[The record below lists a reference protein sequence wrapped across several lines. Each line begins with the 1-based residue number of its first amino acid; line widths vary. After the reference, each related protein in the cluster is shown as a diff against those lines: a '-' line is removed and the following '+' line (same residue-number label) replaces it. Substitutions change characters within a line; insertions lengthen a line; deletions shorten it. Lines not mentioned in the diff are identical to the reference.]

1 MSWRP
6 TSCKPDRTRP
16 TVNVLYFAIIQR
28 PRLERSA
35 RQRPNLVNRVDPGIG
50 EDILINAAIL
60 GLGRWGSILVD
71 AVHNRSDK
79 IRFTHAIVRSPEN
92 YRDIAGRYELSLGT
106 DYAAVLADPGID
118 AVVITTPHSQ
128 HAGQCLAAAAAGKHI
143 LCEKPFA
150 LTLDEARTVFAAADK
165 AGVHCVVG
173 FQRRLLDA
181 YIEMYQRLESGA
193 IGTVYHVEANQSASA
208 GLGFAADSWRAQPG
222 EFRAGAMG
230 GHGIHVLDAM
240 IGLFGDI
247 AAVNATV
254 RRHVL
259 AVNVDDTT
267 FLTLDFANGMTG
279 YMGTLLATA
288 PAQRFQVFGTAGW
301 MEIRDF
307 GRFELRPVEGEPEV
321 IEFDPAGVE
330 RAELERFADT
340 IAGVTTFPVSRQQA
354 LHGQA
359 VFDAIA
365 QSAELNQRVEVG
377 A

>member
-1 MSWRP
+1 VI
-6 TSCKPDRTRP
+6 D
-16 TVNVLYFAIIQR
+16 
-28 PRLERSA
+28 
-35 RQRPNLVNRVDPGIG
+35 
-50 EDILINAAIL
+50 AAIV
-60 GLGRWGSILVD
+60 GLGRWGSVLVD
-71 AVHNRSDK
+71 AVQGKSDR
-79 IRFTHAIVRSPEN
+79 IRFARAVVRDPDRH
-92 YRDIAGRYELSLGT
+92 RDFAGRHGLALGT
-106 DYAAVLADPGID
+106 DYDAVLADPAID

-128 HAGQCLAAAAAGKHI
+128 HAGQCRAAAAAGKHI

-150 LTLDEARTVFAAADK
+150 LTLDEARTAFDAADR

-181 YIEMYQRLESGA
+181 YIELDHRLAAGA
-193 IGTVYHVEANQSASA
+193 IGTVYHVEANQSAPA
-208 GLGFAADSWRAQPG
+208 GLGFAADSWRTRPG
-222 EFRAGAMG
+222 EFRGGGMG
-230 GHGIHVLDAM
+230 GHGIHVIDAM

-247 AAVNATV
+247 AAVGATV

-259 AVNVDDTT
+259 EVEVDDTT

-288 PAQRFQVFGTAGW
+288 PTHRFQVFGTGGW

-307 GRFELRPVEGEPEV
+307 GRFELRPVDGAPEV
-321 IEFDPAGVE
+321 IAFDPSGVE

-340 IAGVTTFPVSRQQA
+340 IAGTATFPVTRRQA

-365 QSAELNQRVEVG
+365 RSAETGRRVAVD